1 MPPKTPQSPPQLLFT
16 DPNHEPIR
24 AVDQVTFHRSRTSH
38 VDITCC
44 AHIPVAR
51 SETEWGVDRIV
62 TARLR
67 MDLAMAKALA
77 EGLAG
82 QIAML
87 EAAVSTKN

>member
-1 MPPKTPQSPPQLLFT
+1 MPPKTEHPTQLLFS

-24 AVDQVTFHRSRTSH
+24 AVDQITFHRSRSAH
-38 VDITCC
+38 LDITCC
-44 AHIPVAR
+44 AQVPVAR
-51 SETEWGVDRIV
+51 SATEWGSESVV

-77 EGLAG
+77 EGLAA